1 MPPQPG
7 QPERGWAPPPGHL
20 ELHSVKDHAKAH
32 HAKAQNA
39 HTHMPWNAAAKA
51 ELLSTVQSG
60 VQGMSIG
67 AGEQSTHT
75 NAESKWP

>member
-39 HTHMPWNAAAKA
+39 HSHMPWTAAAKA
-51 ELLSTVQSG
+51 ELLKIVARIFFKIL
-60 VQGMSIG
+60 M
-67 AGEQSTHT
+67 T
-75 NAESKWP
+75 NVDVLRRPVRGTR